1 MKFDNV
7 QPITKETRRVELPL
21 GAAVVGFTVSYC
33 DPRSAEYLRVKSKYS
48 KPYRKL
54 IEVEALP
61 PERDREIVIN
71 TFVEC
76 CLTGWDGITSNGNP
90 VEYSVEAAR
99 DLLTQSPTTFYSL
112 TEEAQE
118 LGNFKPTEGDAGN

>member
-7 QPITKETRRVELPL
+7 QPITKDTRRVELPL
-21 GAAVVGFTVSYC
+21 GAAIVGFTVTYC

-54 IEVEALP
+54 IDVDMLP
-61 PERDREIVIN
+61 PAKDREIVVN

-76 CLTGWDGITSNGNP
+76 CLVGWDGITSEGADVP
-90 VEYSVEAAR
+90 YSVEAAR

-112 TEEAQE
+112 TTEAQD
-118 LGNFKPTEGDAGN
+118 LDTFKPSPAAVEN